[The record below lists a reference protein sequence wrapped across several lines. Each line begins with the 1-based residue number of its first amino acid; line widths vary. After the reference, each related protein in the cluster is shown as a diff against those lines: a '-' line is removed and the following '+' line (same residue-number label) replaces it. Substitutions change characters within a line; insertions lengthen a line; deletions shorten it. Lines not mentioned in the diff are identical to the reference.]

1 MYHVNVNVNLVEG
14 NVVDR
19 SVKSVMYI
27 KNIMLGIILLV
38 VVNMEHI

>member
-1 MYHVNVNVNLVEG
+1 MYHVNVNLVEG

-19 SVKSVMYI
+19 SVKSVIYI